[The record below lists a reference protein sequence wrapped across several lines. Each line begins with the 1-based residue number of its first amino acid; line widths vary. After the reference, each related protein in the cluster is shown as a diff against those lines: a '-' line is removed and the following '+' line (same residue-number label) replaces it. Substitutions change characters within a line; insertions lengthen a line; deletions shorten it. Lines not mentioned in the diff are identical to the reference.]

1 MLSMSAIGAFAIAGV
16 AQAQFEGTVTMH
28 MNSSRGGQD
37 MVWSLKNDR
46 GRMDMNAAGGV
57 MYMIRQ
63 GDKTTIVM
71 PSQKMYMEQTIPITP
86 DMARGGKSAGKTPDV
101 EFTGKKEMVAGYE
114 CEHVITTA
122 EDGSKFDSCL
132 AKGLGT
138 FMMPTNPMARGRGD
152 DSPMGAI
159 MRKLDGAFFPL
170 KLQKVGSATPELE
183 VTKIEKKSLDDA
195 VFSVPSDFKKFDLGA
210 LMGRPPLD

>member
-1 MLSMSAIGAFAIAGV
+1 MSVIGAFAIAGV

-28 MNSSRGGQD
+28 MNTSRGGQD
-37 MVWSLKNDR
+37 MLWSLKNNR
-46 GRMDMNAAGGV
+46 GRMDMSAAGGV
-57 MYMIRQ
+57 MYVIRQ

-86 DMARGGKSAGKTPDV
+86 DAARGGKGTGKTPDV
-101 EFTGKKEMVAGYE
+101 EFTGKKETVAGYE
-114 CEHVITTA
+114 CEHVIVTA

-138 FMMPTNPMARGRGD
+138 FMMPTNPMARGRD
-152 DSPMGAI
+152 DSPTGAI

-170 KLQKVGSATPELE
+170 KVQKVGSAAPELE
-183 VTKIEKKSLDDA
+183 VTKIEKKSLDDSM
-195 VFSVPSDFKKFDLGA
+195 FSVPSDFRKLDLGA
-210 LMGRPPLD
+210 MMGKPPLE